1 MTFADDHKERI
12 VRLLKHDAERR
23 NYTREYMKEYLRKK
37 KEETGVA
44 QKQYSNKDDTKK
56 RAKEVYQ
63 QKTVLSDLKY
73 LFQ

>member
-1 MTFADDHKERI
+1 MTFMDEHQERI

-23 NYTREYMKEYLRKK
+23 NYIREYMKEYRRKK

-44 QKQYSNKDDTKK
+44 QKQYTNKDDTKK
-56 RAKEVYQ
+56 RAKEIYH
-63 QKTVLSDLKY
+63 QKTVLNDVKY